1 MKAAPGEDWFATQ
14 DTLDPDRLVFL
25 DETAAATNMTRRY
38 RWAPRGQRCRIAV
51 PQGHYK
57 TTTLTAALRA
67 DGLCALDLADGATNG
82 GRFRAYITG
91 TLAPMLRPDDTV
103 ILDNLG
109 AHKVARV
116 REAIE
121 AAGAWLLYLLLNS
134 PDFNPIEQV
143 FAKLKRLL
151 RTRAART
158 VADLWTAIRQALT
171 LFTAQE
177 CRNYLAA
184 AEYADDVAV
193 AI

>member
-1 MKAAPGEDWFATQ
+1 MRAAREDWFASQ

-38 RWAPRGQRCRIAV
+38 GWAPRGQRCRIAV

-57 TTTLTAALRA
+57 TTTVTAALRA
-67 DGLCALDLADGATNG
+67 DGLCAVNLADGATNG
-82 GRFRAYITG
+82 GRFRAYVTD
-91 TLAPMLRPDDTV
+91 TLAPVLRHGDTV
-103 ILDNLG
+103 VLDNLG
-109 AHKVARV
+109 AHKVTGV

-121 AAGAWLLYLLLNS
+121 AAGARLLYLPPYS

-171 LFTAQE
+171 RFTAQE
-177 CRNYLAA
+177 CRNCLTAA
-184 AEYADDVAV
+184 GYADDLAV
-193 AI
+193 AT